1 MKRKI
6 KTSTIVLSTF
16 AGFAMILSGC
26 GNVWTGGN
34 LTPTEYSFDGTE
46 GISSASLGTSSSMHE
61 TARHAIF
68 KIDNNSFDSGAGAS
82 RLHTF
87 TKAAEDTELTL
98 EIQSYARLD
107 EDSVAKAVKFYAL
120 TGNPI
125 YASGAPKRSESPLPS
140 SIVDYTSIESTG
152 NAASSNVKT
161 LVDIQIN
168 TTSVTTDAIAIFIDA
183 AILKDI
189 NGNFVVNAN
198 QNEICG
204 EESDSLVRY
213 IGIGSKS
220 DGETPDALSFSYGED
235 FSPDLVY
242 APALNVSVVSNGNGT
257 FTVVSGSAEYADYTA
272 TPSPT
277 EKQKTD
283 LNTSLDKLWS
293 IQIREDGASAWVQ
306 GSLTFHYE
314 SDTKK
319 YESQELT
326 LTPGTKYRLVKNIP
340 ASGEGLSE
348 ITQSNILYGHEA
360 KQSYT
365 KAYTEYKSS
374 QVATYFSS
382 EPSYIISSAS
392 FAQGEYSQ
400 ESIEDAQ
407 KDLLSVTEKD
417 NGKFDVQL
425 LTLGGEQLE
434 FDSYS
439 DFILTDEAMNK
450 ITCSVILKNKTTATV
465 IAESFY
471 EENINLWIGNGTSIK
486 SNPNNNQKKFGLF
499 KDSDYGV
506 ASGYVKIN

>member
-1 MKRKI
+1 M
-6 KTSTIVLSTF
+6 
-16 AGFAMILSGC
+16 
-26 GNVWTGGN
+26 
-34 LTPTEYSFDGTE
+34 
-46 GISSASLGTSSSMHE
+46 
-61 TARHAIF
+61 
-68 KIDNNSFDSGAGAS
+68 
-82 RLHTF
+82 
-87 TKAAEDTELTL
+87 
-98 EIQSYARLD
+98 
-107 EDSVAKAVKFYAL
+107 
-120 TGNPI
+120 
-125 YASGAPKRSESPLPS
+125 
-140 SIVDYTSIESTG
+140 
-152 NAASSNVKT
+152 
-161 LVDIQIN
+161 
-168 TTSVTTDAIAIFIDA
+168 
-183 AILKDI
+183 
-189 NGNFVVNAN
+189 VNAN

-439 DFILTDEAMNK
+439 DFILTDDAMNK